1 MSDSPVGY
9 FSHNLNG
16 YQKFRHTLLCDQIE
30 ANFDE
35 VIKGTV
41 VDVGCG
47 SGHLLHLISKTF
59 KFSESIGI
67 DFVQGLLSK
76 ARLDYPNLNFDYAE
90 LRFTK
95 L

>member
-1 MSDSPVGY
+1 MNESEKNNIEWGSRAWFNKKSSTMSDSPVGY

-47 SGHLLHLISKTF
+47 SGHITSYIK
-59 KFSESIGI
+59 
-67 DFVQGLLSK
+67 
-76 ARLDYPNLNFDYAE
+76 NL
-90 LRFTK
+90 
-95 L
+95 